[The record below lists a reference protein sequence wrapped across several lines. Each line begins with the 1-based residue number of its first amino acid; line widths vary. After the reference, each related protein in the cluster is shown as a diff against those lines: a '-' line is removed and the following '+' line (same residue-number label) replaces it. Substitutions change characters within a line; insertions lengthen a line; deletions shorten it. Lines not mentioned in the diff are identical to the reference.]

1 VEGNRGTHA
10 GKVGALKEVGA
21 HVVDSF
27 SELPFRT
34 KEILQELGIM

>member
-1 VEGNRGTHA
+1 
-10 GKVGALKEVGA
+10 VGALREVGA

-34 KEILQELGIM
+34 KEVLQDQGIL